1 MWKINVLMV
10 IGTALS
16 GVLIA
21 AVALQNSKSD
31 GFGAGLGGP
40 GSSFRGSRQ
49 DEFLVKLTRVAGI
62 AWLVVFA
69 LLAYA
74 WNNTPR

>member
-1 MWKINVLMV
+1 MMVKLLMV
-10 IGTALS
+10 LGTVLS
-16 GVLIA
+16 AVLIA

-49 DEFLVKLTRVAGI
+49 DEFLVKLTRTAGI
-62 AWLVVFA
+62 AWMVVFT
-69 LLAYA
+69 LLAYV